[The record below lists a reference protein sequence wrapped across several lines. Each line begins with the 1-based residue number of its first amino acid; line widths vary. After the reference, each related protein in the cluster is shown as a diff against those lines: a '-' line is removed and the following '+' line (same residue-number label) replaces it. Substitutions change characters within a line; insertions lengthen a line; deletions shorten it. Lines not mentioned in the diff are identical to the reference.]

1 MAASSFFSYG
11 FSYADGEHGKDILIS
26 YLDGNPFAGTTQI
39 TATRVPHLTYSET
52 GTSSTFIALPELD
65 HGFSTIRDSATPV
78 NSMLHFGSLR
88 EKGIG
93 IFASRC
99 STCISAVV
107 FAYKLVGRPN

>member
-52 GTSSTFIALPELD
+52 GTSSTFISLQFA
-65 HGFSTIRDSATPV
+65 IRPRRWTQCYTSV
-78 NSMLHFGSLR
+78 R
-88 EKGIG
+88 
-93 IFASRC
+93 
-99 STCISAVV
+99 
-107 FAYKLVGRPN
+107 